1 MNLQLFLLIIV
12 VITAL
17 AFDFTNG
24 FHDTGNAMATS
35 IASGALK
42 PKEAVTLSAVLN
54 LVGAFLS
61 TAVAGT
67 IAKDLVNGHLVTL
80 QLVFAGLVGGIVWNL
95 LTWLLGIPSSS
106 SHALVGGIVGAMIAA
121 VGAHGVI
128 WTGVVSRVLI
138 PALVSV
144 VLAGIV
150 GAVGTWLVYR
160 INRGVPEER
169 SEAAFRRGQIGS
181 ASLVSLA
188 HGTNDAQ
195 KTMGVIF
202 LALISYGAVSRTAA
216 LPPFWVIL
224 ACACA
229 MALGTYTGGWRIIRT
244 MGKGL
249 VEIKSPQGM
258 AAESSSAVIILLS
271 AHFGYALSTTQV
283 VTGSVLGSGVGK
295 PGAEV
300 RWGVAGRMA
309 TAWLITLPAAGL
321 VGAVTYWVV
330 HVIGGYAGAIVGFAL
345 LVAAAGGHLPAV
357 AQDQGRP
364 QQRQRRVEGRP
375 DRRARRR
382 PASRRLGR
390 RPVRQRRSLRR
401 RLPHRRGKESRHAM
415 NHWFNYEAS
424 LKILIFGLVLGSGTA
439 RAVRARR
446 CGRVP
451 PVPASRAPTAGPSRR
466 RIRR

>member
-1 MNLQLFLLIIV
+1 VDLQLFLLIIV

-17 AFDFTNG
+17 AFDYTNG
-24 FHDTGNAMATS
+24 FHDTANAMATS

-42 PKEAVTLSAVLN
+42 PKAAVSLSAVLN
-54 LVGAFLS
+54 LGGAFLS

-95 LTWLLGIPSSS
+95 MTWLLGIPSSS

-121 VGAHGVI
+121 VGGHGVI

-144 VLAGIV
+144 VLAGLV
-150 GAVGTWLVYR
+150 GVVGTWLVYR
-160 INRGVPEER
+160 LDRGVPEER
-169 SEAAFRRGQIGS
+169 SETAFRRGQIFS

-216 LPPFWVIL
+216 LPPLWVIV

-249 VEIKSPQGM
+249 VDIGSPQGM

-309 TAWLITLPAAGL
+309 VAWLITLPAAGA
-321 VGAVTYWVV
+321 VGAINYWVV
-330 HVIGGYAGAIVGFAL
+330 HSIGGYFGSIVGFAL
-345 LVAAAGGHLPAV
+345 LVATAAAIYLQSRKTKVDHNNVNAEWQGDLTAGLDQDDQPTATVGAGVPSANGEIPSSDV
-357 AQDQGRP
+357 AP
-364 QQRQRRVEGRP
+364 
-375 DRRARRR
+375 
-382 PASRRLGR
+382 
-390 RPVRQRRSLRR
+390 
-401 RLPHRRGKESRHAM
+401 
-415 NHWFNYEAS
+415 
-424 LKILIFGLVLGSGTA
+424 GTA
-439 RAVRARR
+439 
-446 CGRVP
+446 
-451 PVPASRAPTAGPSRR
+451 PAKKAGMP
-466 RIRR
+466 

>member
-24 FHDTGNAMATS
+24 FHDTANAMATS

-42 PKEAVTLSAVLN
+42 PKTAVTLSAVLN
-54 LVGAFLS
+54 LLGAFLS

-67 IAKDLVNGHLVTL
+67 IAKNLIDGHLVKPDL
-80 QLVFAGLVGGIVWNL
+80 IFAGLVGGIVWNL

-106 SHALVGGIVGAMIAA
+106 SHALVGGIIGAMIAA
-121 VGAHGVI
+121 VGGHGVI
-128 WTGVVSRVLI
+128 WTGVVSLVLI
-138 PALVSV
+138 PAVVSV
-144 VLAGIV
+144 FLAGVV

-160 INRGVPEER
+160 FDRGVPEER
-169 SEAAFRRGQIGS
+169 SESAFRRGQIFS

-202 LALISYGAVSRTAA
+202 LALISYGAVSRTQH

-244 MGKGL
+244 MGKGI

-309 TAWLITLPAAGL
+309 AAWLITLPAAGL
-321 VGAVTYWVV
+321 VGAIEYVIVDK
-330 HVIGGYAGAIVGFAL
+330 IGGFPGAIIGFLVLLATAGAIYLQSRKTKVDHTNVNAEWKGDLTAGLDEDGHPGLAGAPFRNGEIPTD
-345 LVAAAGGHLPAV
+345 AAATETKKA
-357 AQDQGRP
+357 
-364 QQRQRRVEGRP
+364 
-375 DRRARRR
+375 
-382 PASRRLGR
+382 
-390 RPVRQRRSLRR
+390 
-401 RLPHRRGKESRHAM
+401 
-415 NHWFNYEAS
+415 
-424 LKILIFGLVLGSGTA
+424 GTL
-439 RAVRARR
+439 
-446 CGRVP
+446 
-451 PVPASRAPTAGPSRR
+451 
-466 RIRR
+466 

>member
-1 MNLQLFLLIIV
+1 VNLQLFLLIIV

-17 AFDFTNG
+17 AFDYTNG
-24 FHDTGNAMATS
+24 FHDTANAMATS
-35 IASGALK
+35 IASGALS
-42 PKEAVTLSAVLN
+42 PKAAVSLSAVLN
-54 LVGAFLS
+54 LAGAFLS

-95 LTWLLGIPSSS
+95 MTWLLGIPSSS

-121 VGAHGVI
+121 VGGHGVI

-144 VLAGIV
+144 VLAGLV
-150 GAVGTWLVYR
+150 GAVGTWMVYR
-160 INRGVPEER
+160 LNRGVPAKR
-169 SEAAFRRGQIGS
+169 SEAAFRRGQIFS

-216 LPPFWVIL
+216 
-224 ACACA
+224 
-229 MALGTYTGGWRIIRT
+229 
-244 MGKGL
+244 
-249 VEIKSPQGM
+249 Q
-258 AAESSSAVIILLS
+258 SSSAVIILLS

-309 TAWLITLPAAGL
+309 IAWLITLPAAGA
-321 VGAVTYWVV
+321 VGAITYWVV
-330 HVIGGYAGAIVGFAL
+330 HSIGGYFGSIVGFTL
-345 LVAAAGGHLPAV
+345 LVATATAIYLRSRKTKVDHNNVNAEWKGDLTAGLDEDGQPTA
-357 AQDQGRP
+357 
-364 QQRQRRVEGRP
+364 
-375 DRRARRR
+375 
-382 PASRRLGR
+382 
-390 RPVRQRRSLRR
+390 
-401 RLPHRRGKESRHAM
+401 
-415 NHWFNYEAS
+415 
-424 LKILIFGLVLGSGTA
+424 KIGAGVPGGSGEVTDA
-439 RAVRARR
+439 T
-446 CGRVP
+446 
-451 PVPASRAPTAGPSRR
+451 PAAAKKAGMP
-466 RIRR
+466 

>member
-1 MNLQLFLLIIV
+1 VNLQLFLLIIV

-42 PKEAVTLSAVLN
+42 PKAAVSLSAVLN
-54 LVGAFLS
+54 LAGAFLS

-121 VGAHGVI
+121 AGAHGVL

-144 VLAGIV
+144 VLAGVV

-169 SEAAFRRGQIGS
+169 SETAFRRGQIFS

-202 LALISYGAVSRTAA
+202 LALISYGAVSRTDA

-229 MALGTYTGGWRIIRT
+229 MALGTYF
-244 MGKGL
+244 
-249 VEIKSPQGM
+249 
-258 AAESSSAVIILLS
+258 AARGRPRRGPHLLD
-271 AHFGYALSTTQV
+271 HPRDRRLRRCDHR
-283 VTGSVLGSGVGK
+283 L
-295 PGAEV
+295 
-300 RWGVAGRMA
+300 RH
-309 TAWLITLPAAGL
+309 TACRG
-321 VGAVTYWVV
+321 
-330 HVIGGYAGAIVGFAL
+330 HR
-345 LVAAAGGHLPAV
+345 HLPAV
-357 AQDQGRP
+357 AQDEGGS

-375 DRRARRR
+375 DRR
-382 PASRRLGR
+382 SRRGR
-390 RPVRQRRSLRR
+390 QAGPR
-401 RLPHRRGKESRHAM
+401 RLSLHRRGSRSAHRRDKESRHAM
-415 NHWFNYEAS
+415 NHLSHWFNYQAS
-424 LKILIFGLVLGSGTA
+424 LKILIFGLILGSGLPA
-439 RAVRARR
+439 LFAVAVRFGAA
-446 CGRVP
+446 GAGVMGSDGAAAGHKN
-451 PVPASRAPTAGPSRR
+451 PALTAISYAIYALALVAVVIGVLYISREFIGAHTGMYILGAKPA
-466 RIRR
+466 

>member
-1 MNLQLFLLIIV
+1 VNLQLFLLIIV

-24 FHDTGNAMATS
+24 FHDTANAMATS

-42 PKEAVTLSAVLN
+42 PKAAVTLSAVLN
-54 LVGAFLS
+54 LLGAFLS

-67 IAKDLVNGHLVTL
+67 IAKNLIDGHLVKPDL
-80 QLVFAGLVGGIVWNL
+80 IFAGLVGGIVWNL

-106 SHALVGGIVGAMIAA
+106 SHALVGGIIGAMIAA
-121 VGAHGVI
+121 VGGHGVI
-128 WTGVVSRVLI
+128 WTGVVSLVLI

-144 VLAGIV
+144 IVAGVV

-160 INRGVPEER
+160 FDRGVPEQR
-169 SEAAFRRGQIGS
+169 SEAAFRRGQIFS

-202 LALISYGAVSRTAA
+202 LALISYGAVNRTEHV
-216 LPPFWVIL
+216 PPFWVIL

-244 MGKGL
+244 MGKGI

-295 PGAEV
+295 PGAQV
-300 RWGVAGRMA
+300 RWSVAGRMA
-309 TAWLITLPAAGL
+309 AAWLITLPSAGL
-321 VGAVTYWVV
+321 VGAVTYFIV
-330 HVIGGYAGAIVGFAL
+330 HGIGGYPGAIIGFLMLVATAAAIYLQSRKTKVDHTNVNAEWKGDLTAGLDEDGRPGLAGAPFSNGE
-345 LVAAAGGHLPAV
+345 AAGTAAHI
-357 AQDQGRP
+357 
-364 QQRQRRVEGRP
+364 
-375 DRRARRR
+375 
-382 PASRRLGR
+382 
-390 RPVRQRRSLRR
+390 
-401 RLPHRRGKESRHAM
+401 ESKKA
-415 NHWFNYEAS
+415 
-424 LKILIFGLVLGSGTA
+424 GTL
-439 RAVRARR
+439 
-446 CGRVP
+446 
-451 PVPASRAPTAGPSRR
+451 
-466 RIRR
+466 

>member
-1 MNLQLFLLIIV
+1 M
-12 VITAL
+12 
-17 AFDFTNG
+17 
-24 FHDTGNAMATS
+24 
-35 IASGALK
+35 
-42 PKEAVTLSAVLN
+42 
-54 LVGAFLS
+54 
-61 TAVAGT
+61 
-67 IAKDLVNGHLVTL
+67 
-80 QLVFAGLVGGIVWNL
+80 
-95 LTWLLGIPSSS
+95 
-106 SHALVGGIVGAMIAA
+106 
-121 VGAHGVI
+121 
-128 WTGVVSRVLI
+128 VSRVLI

-144 VLAGIV
+144 VLAGVV

-169 SEAAFRRGQIGS
+169 SETAFRRGQVFS

-249 VEIKSPQGM
+249 VEIHSPQGM

-271 AHFGYALSTTQV
+271 AQFGYALSTTQV

-330 HVIGGYAGAIVGFAL
+330 HGIGGFAGSLVGFGL
-345 LVAAAGGHLPAV
+345 LVATATMIYLQSRKTKVDHNNVNAEWKGDLTAGLDEDGKLGV
-357 AQDQGRP
+357 AGAPIADG
-364 QQRQRRVEGRP
+364 E
-375 DRRARRR
+375 
-382 PASRRLGR
+382 
-390 RPVRQRRSLRR
+390 
-401 RLPHRRGKESRHAM
+401 
-415 NHWFNYEAS
+415 
-424 LKILIFGLVLGSGTA
+424 ISGTA
-439 RAVRARR
+439 PHTQVKK
-446 CGRVP
+446 
-451 PVPASRAPTAGPSRR
+451 AGTP
-466 RIRR
+466 